1 MRALPLA
8 LILLLAPHVALAH
21 PGFHP
26 HPHGI
31 ELGWLAVAV
40 LGAAVAG
47 GVLLAWLRRRP

>member
-8 LILLLAPHVALAH
+8 LILLLAPTMALAH

-47 GVLLAWLRRRP
+47 AAVLVWLRRRP